1 MNSIAYSFFILYY
14 LSRNSNS
21 ASNSKD
27 CMNYGN
33 GLLYDTYLLGSHDV
47 ELEEVEGASVLL
59 RVERVVHHEV
69 RSD

>member
-1 MNSIAYSFFILYY
+1 
-14 LSRNSNS
+14 
-21 ASNSKD
+21 
-27 CMNYGN
+27 MNYGN